1 MGVFLK
7 CVFSLNGMM
16 ILLIDLDY
24 WVCIGVKD
32 RVIIGRLV
40 IDCYFDRRVKWVV
53 VFRCEINRYI
63 LLLDILIIYC

>member
-32 RVIIGRLV
+32 RVIIGWLV
-40 IDCYFDRRVKWVV
+40 IDCCLF
-53 VFRCEINRYI
+53 
-63 LLLDILIIYC
+63 